1 MDLKMTYNDMGV
13 HLEKLCEAI
22 NLVLG
27 KKRYCKCS
35 KTTLKGPLVERCR
48 DQMKAKLKESRENS
62 KSKSSWKFTKEFEQ
76 GVDRFERWNVYKTP
90 MVFEKVGV

>member
-1 MDLKMTYNDMGV
+1 MDFKMTYNDMGA
-13 HLEKLCEAI
+13 HLEKPCEAI
-22 NLVLG
+22 NLE

-35 KTTLKGPLVERCR
+35 KTTLKRPLVERCR
-48 DQMKAKLKESRENS
+48 DQMKVKLNESKKNS

-76 GVDRFERWNVYKTP
+76 GVDRFKGWNVYKTP